1 MKKLLGLFT
10 LLTSPLVFASQTVT
24 LEDGRQ
30 VQLNND
36 FTWQYVVPVEATK
49 TDEMA
54 AVEETTQPVATIPV
68 KKAKVAAIPLI
79 EKAVGTIVT
88 VGSDRATMQLSD
100 SGVEVLLGAVSYED
114 GQLMIPTSITNQSS
128 QSVILVEIEIQV
140 STTSGNVLS
149 KESVK
154 VWQSIKRMAD
164 TYLRPQQVEQGKTI
178 ELAIDQAEQYLVT
191 AKVINLETR

>member
-1 MKKLLGLFT
+1 MNKLIGLIT
-10 LLTSPLVFASQTVT
+10 LLTSSLVFASQTVT

-30 VQLNND
+30 VQLNDD
-36 FTWQYVVPVEATK
+36 FTWQYVMPVEATK

-54 AVEETTQPVATIPV
+54 VAEETVQPAATIPV
-68 KKAKVAAIPLI
+68 KKPKVAAIPLI

-88 VGSDRATMQLSD
+88 VGSERATMQLSD
-100 SGVEVLLGAVSYED
+100 SGVEVLLGAVSYQD
-114 GQLMIPTSITNQSS
+114 GQLMIPTSVTNQSS
-128 QSVILVEIEIQV
+128 QSVILVEVEIQV
-140 STTSGNVLS
+140 STTSGDVLS

-164 TYLRPQQVEQGKTI
+164 TYLRPQQAEQGKTI

>member
-1 MKKLLGLFT
+1 M
-10 LLTSPLVFASQTVT
+10 
-24 LEDGRQ
+24 
-30 VQLNND
+30 
-36 FTWQYVVPVEATK
+36 
-49 TDEMA
+49 
-54 AVEETTQPVATIPV
+54 
-68 KKAKVAAIPLI
+68 AAIPLI

-100 SGVEVLLGAVSYED
+100 SGVEVLLGVVSYQD
-114 GQLMIPTSITNQSS
+114 GQLMIPTSVTNQSS

-140 STTSGNVLS
+140 STTSGDVLS

>member
-1 MKKLLGLFT
+1 
-10 LLTSPLVFASQTVT
+10 
-24 LEDGRQ
+24 
-30 VQLNND
+30 
-36 FTWQYVVPVEATK
+36 
-49 TDEMA
+49 
-54 AVEETTQPVATIPV
+54 
-68 KKAKVAAIPLI
+68 
-79 EKAVGTIVT
+79 
-88 VGSDRATMQLSD
+88 MQLSD
-100 SGVEVLLGAVSYED
+100 SGVEVLLGAVSYQD
-114 GQLMIPTSITNQSS
+114 GQLMIPTSVTNQSS

-140 STTSGNVLS
+140 STTSGDVLS

>member
-1 MKKLLGLFT
+1 MKKLIGLFT
-10 LLTSPLVFASQTVT
+10 LLTSSLVFASQTVT
-24 LEDGRQ
+24 LQDGRQ
-30 VQLNND
+30 VQLNDD

-54 AVEETTQPVATIPV
+54 AVEETTQPAATIPV

-88 VGSDRATMQLSD
+88 VGSNRATMQLSD
-100 SGVEVLLGAVSYED
+100 SGVEVLLGAVSYQD
-114 GQLMIPTSITNQSS
+114 GQLMIPTSVTNQSS

-140 STTSGNVLS
+140 STTSGDVLS

>member
-1 MKKLLGLFT
+1 MKKLIGLFT
-10 LLTSPLVFASQTVT
+10 LLTSSLVFASQTVT
-24 LEDGRQ
+24 LDDGRQ
-30 VQLNND
+30 VQLNDD
-36 FTWQYVVPVEATK
+36 FTWQYVVPVEASK

-54 AVEETTQPVATIPV
+54 AVEETTQPAATIPV

-100 SGVEVLLGAVSYED
+100 SGVEVLLGAVSYQD
-114 GQLMIPTSITNQSS
+114 GQLMIPTSVTNQSS

-140 STTSGNVLS
+140 STTSGDVLS

-164 TYLRPQQVEQGKTI
+164 TYLRPQQVEQGKAI

>member
-1 MKKLLGLFT
+1 MKKLIGLFT
-10 LLTSPLVFASQTVT
+10 LLTSSLVFASQTVT

-30 VQLNND
+30 VQLNDD
-36 FTWQYVVPVEATK
+36 FTWQYVVPVEASK

-54 AVEETTQPVATIPV
+54 AVEETTQPAATIPA

-100 SGVEVLLGAVSYED
+100 SGVEVLLGAVSYQD
-114 GQLMIPTSITNQSS
+114 GQLMIPTSVTNQSS

-140 STTSGNVLS
+140 STTSGDVLS

-164 TYLRPQQVEQGKTI
+164 TYLRPQQAEQGKTI

>member
-1 MKKLLGLFT
+1 MKKLIGLFT
-10 LLTSPLVFASQTVT
+10 LLTSSLVFASQTVT

-30 VQLNND
+30 VQLNDD
-36 FTWQYVVPVEATK
+36 FTWQYVVPVEASK

-100 SGVEVLLGAVSYED
+100 SGMEVLLGAVSYQD
-114 GQLMIPTSITNQSS
+114 GQLMIPTSVTNQSS

-140 STTSGNVLS
+140 STTSGDVLS

-164 TYLRPQQVEQGKTI
+164 TYLRPQQAEQGKTI

>member
-1 MKKLLGLFT
+1 MKKLIGLFT
-10 LLTSPLVFASQTVT
+10 LLTSSLVFASQTVT

-30 VQLNND
+30 VQLNDD
-36 FTWQYVVPVEATK
+36 FTWQYVVPVEASK

-54 AVEETTQPVATIPV
+54 AVEETTQPAATIPV

-100 SGVEVLLGAVSYED
+100 SGVEVLLGAVSYQD
-114 GQLMIPTSITNQSS
+114 GQLMIPTSVTNQSS

-140 STTSGNVLS
+140 STTSGDVLS

-164 TYLRPQQVEQGKTI
+164 TYLRPQQVEQGKAI

>member
-1 MKKLLGLFT
+1 MNKLIGLFT
-10 LLTSPLVFASQTVT
+10 LLTSSLVFASQTVT

-30 VQLNND
+30 VQLNDD
-36 FTWQYVVPVEATK
+36 FTWQYVVPVETTK
-49 TDEMA
+49 TDEI
-54 AVEETTQPVATIPV
+54 AVVKETVQPAVTIPI
-68 KKAKVAAIPLI
+68 KKPKVAAIPLI
-79 EKAVGTIVT
+79 EKAVGTIAT

-100 SGVEVLLGAVSYED
+100 SGVEVLLGAVSYEN
-114 GQLMIPTSITNQSS
+114 GRLIIPTSVTNQSS

-140 STTSGNVLS
+140 STTSGDVLS

-178 ELAIDQAEQYLVT
+178 ETDD
-191 AKVINLETR
+191 

>member
-1 MKKLLGLFT
+1 MNKLIGLFT
-10 LLTSPLVFASQTVT
+10 LLTSSLVFASQTVT

-30 VQLNND
+30 VQLNDD
-36 FTWQYVVPVEATK
+36 FTWQYVMPVEATK

-54 AVEETTQPVATIPV
+54 VAEETVQPAATIPV
-68 KKAKVAAIPLI
+68 KKPKVAAIPLI
-79 EKAVGTIVT
+79 GKAVGTIVT
-88 VGSDRATMQLSD
+88 VGSERATMQLSD
-100 SGVEVLLGAVSYED
+100 SGVEVLLGAVSYQD
-114 GQLMIPTSITNQSS
+114 GQLMIPTSVTNQSS

-140 STTSGNVLS
+140 ATTSGDVLS

-164 TYLRPQQVEQGKTI
+164 TYLRPQQAEQGKTI

-191 AKVINLETR
+191 AKVVNLETR

>member
-30 VQLNND
+30 VQLNDD
-36 FTWQYVVPVEATK
+36 FTWQYVEPVEATK
-49 TDEMA
+49 TNEM
-54 AVEETTQPVATIPV
+54 VMTPETTQPTATIPV
-68 KKAKVAAIPLI
+68 KKVKVAAIPLI

-100 SGVEVLLGAVSYED
+100 SGVEVLLGAVSYQD